1 MRDECTT
8 TVPIKAV
15 ELPEEGETTQPA
27 RWSTKPPSPQHNE
40 RPKTEFTM
48 PPWRRIAPPIV
59 GMLVMLLL
67 LSRMP
72 ASLSSDGKF
81 TLVVF
86 AAAIW
91 FWVFTKIDDTYIA
104 LSAAT
109 ILTVAGAIPVPE
121 LYAALG
127 DDTLWLLIGAF
138 IIASAVSASGLAERA
153 ALGITRGVTSPR
165 VLVHLVTLTIVCT
178 VYAVP
183 ATSGR
188 AALVIPVFLALSH
201 ALGER
206 DRWLTQSLSLVFP
219 VTILFSAVGSLIGA
233 GAHLITNQ
241 ILSANGLEAFSF
253 TQWLLF
259 GLPLALVSSHGAA
272 EIILFVTSTKE
283 QRSSEIDI
291 NADSFT
297 ESSRTLSSWEIRT
310 LLILMISVVLWS
322 TENLHGLPPAL
333 VALIGGLL
341 ITCPC
346 FGSVTLADS
355 IKKIPWSLLL
365 FMASTLAMSRALTNT
380 GAAEVLARS
389 LLSTPS
395 HNVFAGIVFVVM
407 VIVLSTFAH
416 LVVQSRSARSAVLI
430 PLVVLLAPSVGVNPL
445 AAAFVSTA
453 AAGFCHTLPASAK
466 PLAMF
471 KTLGAETNTAV
482 FNESQLLR
490 LAVFLLPLHL
500 VLCIVFAF
508 GIWPLLGL
516 PVFQ

>member
-1 MRDECTT
+1 MHDDCAA

-15 ELPEEGETTQPA
+15 ELPEQTGPA
-27 RWSTKPPSPQHNE
+27 RWSTKPPSTQEYE
-40 RPKTEFTM
+40 RPRAQFSM
-48 PPWRRIAPPIV
+48 PPWRKITPPIV
-59 GMLVMLLL
+59 GFLVL
-67 LSRMP
+67 LSLLTRMP
-72 ASLSSDGKF
+72 ENLNSDAKL
-81 TLVVF
+81 TLTTF

-91 FWVFTKIDDTYIA
+91 FWVFTDIDDTYIA

-109 ILTVAGAIPVPE
+109 ILTVAGVIPVSE
-121 LYAALG
+121 LYGTLG
-127 DDTLWLLIGAF
+127 DDTVWLLIGAF
-138 IIASAVSASGLAERA
+138 IIASAVSASGLAERGA
-153 ALGITRGVTSPR
+153 IGITRGVTSPR
-165 VLVHLVTLTIVCT
+165 VLVHLITLTIVCT

-188 AALVIPVFLALSH
+188 AALVIPVFLALAH

-206 DRWLTQSLSLVFP
+206 DRWLTHSLSLIFP

-241 ILSANGLEAFSF
+241 ILTANSLNAISF

-272 EIILFVTSTKE
+272 EVILFLTTTKE
-283 QRSSEIDI
+283 QRRSEIDI
-291 NADSFT
+291 NADAFSENT
-297 ESSRTLSSWEIRT
+297 RALTSWEIRT
-310 LLILMISVVLWS
+310 LLVLIVSVVLWS
-322 TENLHGLPPAL
+322 TENLHGIHPAL

-346 FGSVTLADS
+346 FGSVTLSDA

-365 FMASTLAMSRALTNT
+365 FMASTLTMSRALSHS
-380 GAAEVLARS
+380 GAAEVLAHA

-395 HNVFAGIVFVVM
+395 DNVFAGVFFILT
-407 VIVLSTFAH
+407 VILLSTFAH

-430 PLVVLLAPSVGVNPL
+430 PLVILLAPSVGVNPI
-445 AAAFVSTA
+445 AAAFISTA

-471 KTLGAETNTAV
+471 KAVGNETNVDV
-482 FNESQLLR
+482 FDEQQLLR
-490 LAVFLLPLHL
+490 VAVFLLPMHL
-500 VLCIVFAF
+500 VLCLVFAF